1 MMMTAQHTT
10 WTKYLRFDNFITL
23 ALHYCLNSLMRRS
36 RTAVFPY
43 MPTALRGER
52 ERETEKGAH
61 TEKFRKLNPGMRMRF
76 GNVL

>member
-10 WTKYLRFDNFITL
+10 LTKYHRFDNFITL
-23 ALHYCLNSLMRRS
+23 ALHYCLNALMRRS
-36 RTAVFPY
+36 RTAVSPH

-52 ERETEKGAH
+52 EREKGAH